1 MPNDALYDGPPK
13 SLSHRLGHELDEQN
27 MDRKQLVNE
36 VGENELLKFL
46 GVKVESATADRVVL
60 TMEVTKRV
68 HQYLGIMNGG
78 VSLLLC
84 ETAASV
90 GVVVGTDLSKFAPVG
105 IEINAN
111 HLRAVS
117 KGIITVEATRLYPGR
132 TLNVWNI
139 EITNDRGKLV
149 CTSRCTVLLQKR
161 PAFPAE
167 LS

>member
-1 MPNDALYDGPPK
+1 MDK
-13 SLSHRLGHELDEQN
+13 SELIAET
-27 MDRKQLVNE
+27 V
-36 VGENELLKFL
+36 ENELLKFL
-46 GVKVESATADRVVL
+46 GVKIEEATGDRVVL

-84 ETAASV
+84 ETAASM
-90 GVVVGTDLSKFAPVG
+90 GVVAGVDLAKFAPVG

-117 KGIITVEATRLYPGR
+117 KGIITVEAKRLYPGR

-149 CTSRCTVLLQKR
+149 CISRCTVLLQKR